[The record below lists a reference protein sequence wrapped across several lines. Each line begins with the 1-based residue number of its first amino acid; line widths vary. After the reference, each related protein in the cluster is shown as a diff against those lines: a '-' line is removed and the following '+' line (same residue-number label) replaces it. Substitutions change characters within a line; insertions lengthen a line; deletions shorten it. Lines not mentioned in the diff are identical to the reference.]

1 MTTGSST
8 STALNS
14 KPAKAPVRRIL
25 SRTRKQVVDSALPL
39 WEHQRQTLKF
49 ALQSPVVFDTS
60 DPGTGKTRAHLEAF
74 QQRWQV
80 GSSAKCLILA
90 PKSLLR
96 TAWFQDASKFTPELK
111 CVIAYATN
119 REKAFNEP
127 ADVYITN
134 LDAVKWLI
142 KQPKTWLT
150 KHFPANSTLIV
161 DEITAYKHRTSQRTK
176 AAIKLSEHFAYRV
189 GLTGTP
195 NPRSVTELWAQL
207 FVLDHGAHLG
217 KNFFQFRGATQTPTI
232 RGAFTTWE
240 DKPGIELAVAQ
251 IIADV
256 SVRHEFEKCLSI
268 PPNHTYQR
276 TFTPSEGLLSAYEEM
291 RETCLLELEKGTIKA
306 VNAAVLQNK
315 LLQILSG
322 ASYSDEDYLIINTDR
337 YELIA
342 DLIEEVQHSV
352 CFFNWRHQKDLV
364 SKHLTDRDVSHAV
377 LDGSIPIKQRESI
390 VTAYQRGELQTVL
403 LHPQT
408 GAHGLTLTKGTRTIW
423 SSPIFQADFLVQ
435 GRHRIYR
442 GGQTQ
447 RTETILVC
455 AENTIEEQI
464 YNRLNGREQTM
475 NNFLEMLK
483 EGK

>member
-1 MTTGSST
+1 MATGSSI
-8 STALNS
+8 STALNA
-14 KPAKAPVRRIL
+14 KPTKAPVRRIL
-25 SRTRKQVVDSALPL
+25 SRTRKQVIDSALPL
-39 WEHQRQTLKF
+39 WEHQRQTLTF
-49 ALQSPVVFDTS
+49 ALNSPVVLDTS

-74 QQRWQV
+74 QQRWQA

-96 TAWFQDASKFTPELK
+96 TAWFQDASKFTPELR
-111 CVIAYATN
+111 CSIAYATN
-119 REKAFNEP
+119 REKAFDEP

-134 LDAVKWLI
+134 LDAVKWLV
-142 KQPKTWLT
+142 KQSKTWLDR
-150 KHFPANSTLIV
+150 HFPANSTLIV
-161 DEITAYKHRTSQRTK
+161 DEITAFKHRTSQRTK
-176 AAIKLSEHFAYRV
+176 AAMKLSQHFTYRV

-217 KNFFQFRGATQTPTI
+217 KNFFQFRSATQTPNN
-232 RGAFTTWE
+232 RGAFTQWE

-268 PPNHTYQR
+268 PPNHTYTR
-276 TFTPSEGLLSAYEEM
+276 SFSPNDALFTAYEEM
-291 RETCLLELEKGTIKA
+291 RDTCLLELEKGTIKA
-306 VNAAVLQNK
+306 VNAAVLQSK

-322 ASYSDEDYLIINTDR
+322 ASYGDDGYHLIDTER

-352 CFFNWRHQKDLV
+352 TFFNWRHQKDLI
-364 SKHLTDRDVSHAV
+364 SKHLTERDISHAV
-377 LDGSIPIKQRESI
+377 LDGSIPIKQRETI
-390 VTAYQRGELQTVL
+390 VRDYQSGELQTVL

-408 GAHGLTLTKGTRTIW
+408 GAHGLTLTRGTRTIW
-423 SSPIFQADFLVQ
+423 SSPLFMADMLIQ
-435 GRHRIYR
+435 GKHRIYR

-447 RTETILVC
+447 RTETILIC

-464 YNRLNGREQTM
+464 YTKLMKRTETM
-475 NNFLEMLK
+475 FDFLEMLK